1 MCSFLLVLLPLHPVL
16 PSTHWVVTE
25 SGKIQAQP
33 DSIYFLRQ
41 PHDFVAFIHQE
52 QRVLETNN
60 LHHELTSIRGSLDEN
75 HNAEVPDVEAQL
87 LAEDPDCL
95 LAGRPLTQF
104 DLYVSTLVPL
114 RSNVLE
120 TMESDSL
127 FFIDENTKLKEPWC
141 SKKEIMKEIR
151 LPFVDQLKSVA
162 NRINLTMQGEA
173 GLAQILLDDGRIQLS
188 HYGHLVAYGLNKE
201 KTNWVTY
208 NLAGLYWRMK
218 GDAFESIECLR
229 RAIHFGEEERS
240 REARPVSL
248 ISLANVLH
256 QSLEPE
262 DAAKV
267 LEVAVDH
274 DPTES
279 VGHYTLGNVYAVL
292 MQFNKSIASFDYAL
306 RITPDLPWVEKRKAA
321 VKCHQKLE
329 EGLERQHTKLQKTLE
344 ELRAYQKQHEKWAN
358 MNSKVNSVQAPLE
371 MRVASRLSYE
381 RFTFLTEGRTIRPQ
395 GCYETLDRGKKFVE
409 CVVNS
414 VDPASNKIA
423 GQTIYRRNA
432 PVASEKANEDPQSFE
447 EVTENKGKAEELE
460 DYADKLDEEAE
471 KLEAHAKTLEDEA
484 DQLELGGD
492 AFIGPER
499 KPAGYE
505 ELDRNKPTLEK
516 IYPNLKNKYADAEKR
531 KYEKKDWPS
540 KDECKKFVSRFP
552 DWSQLPSVY
561 LPARNKGFDMEAAI
575 GEKLALEQGAPHPL
589 PWFPPLCD
597 PVQAAEVKL
606 PARFATLVTSLKQV
620 SAREKFPEESVKP
633 KLQESFGRVDESENI
648 AELGARLKSAKESS
662 DWPAWLLNHAAGN
675 YWRVVGNPIASSDC
689 FLMAL
694 AEAPVVFRDLVLTNL
709 AALLYRLGHID
720 TALKIAQ
727 ESITVC
733 NTEPETHFLLGNI
746 LAAKGNMSGAVAHY
760 RSALQLEPTYPHGLA
775 QLRIPSCYLKFH
787 SLANKAEQVH
797 GGGSCSGDFFSDRSH
812 QKSCSSEGEKVD
824 AQQSLTSIQGTTDYI
839 YCKDGQCQFVTQKYV
854 DRLQATEDGAVASAT
869 ENTSNGHSCAASPSS
884 EHSCPPKN
892 AQTGNSECEDIGG
905 GKVEKPLEKPSK
917 EDESASLSF
926 KPAEIVTVALTE
938 EDDLDEIFDE
948 PAKPTRKQSFQDDT
962 LPEIL
967 LKVERSGLKTLLD
980 LSDENCN
987 KVKINWKAFTST
999 WLSVSAKEIKFSDH
1013 LAKSAT
1019 TTGLVEPHCAVTP
1032 VSIRSMDHLV
1042 GVRRRGELKYGAEVG
1057 LMEAFQSLAG
1067 QVDKSASD
1075 GVAKMATRIGV
1086 SLLQQPN
1093 SWVLSTAASL
1103 YWRVKGNAL
1112 EALEC
1117 VRHSLYHCPNSMRDV
1132 PLLSLANIM
1141 HRAGLYHDAVIA
1153 TNLALRLSPNLV
1165 ISHFTMANIYT
1176 SMGDIEKA
1184 KQFYMSTLGLH
1195 STFEPAIKRLMA
1207 ILCGKK

>member
-25 SGKIQAQP
+25 NGKIQAQP

-60 LHHELTSIRGSLDEN
+60 LHHELTSIRGTLDES
-75 HNAEVPDVEAQL
+75 HSAEVPDVEAQL

-162 NRINLTMQGEA
+162 QRSNLTMQGEA

-229 RAIHFGEEERS
+229 RAIHFGEEEQS

-329 EGLERQHTKLQKTLE
+329 QGLERQHTKLQKTLE
-344 ELRAYQKQHEKWAN
+344 ELRDYQKQHEKWAS

-395 GCYETLDRGKKFVE
+395 GCYETLDHGKKFVE

-414 VDPASNKIA
+414 LDASNKIA

-432 PVASEKANEDPQSFE
+432 PPASEKSTEDPQSFE
-447 EVTENKGKAEELE
+447 EVKENQAKAEDLE
-460 DYADKLDEEAE
+460 DYADKEDKMLEDEANQ
-471 KLEAHAKTLEDEA
+471 LEHGGQTLEDHAKTLEDEA
-484 DQLELGGD
+484 DQLELGGE

-499 KPAGYE
+499 KPPGYE
-505 ELDRNKPTLEK
+505 ELDRRKPTLKK
-516 IYPNLKNKYADAEKR
+516 IYPNLKNKYANAEKR
-531 KYEKKDWPS
+531 KYDKKDWPS

-575 GEKLALEQGAPHPL
+575 GESLALEQGAPHPL
-589 PWFPPLCD
+589 PWYPPLCD
-597 PVQAAEVKL
+597 AVQAAEVKL
-606 PARFATLVTSLKQV
+606 PTRYAMLLSNLKQING
-620 SAREKFPEESVKP
+620 REKFPEESVKP
-633 KLQESFGRVDESENI
+633 KLQESFGRVDASENI

-662 DWPAWLLNHAAGN
+662 DWPDWLLNHAAGN

-689 FLMAL
+689 FLLAL
-694 AEAPVVFRDLVLTNL
+694 AEAPVVYRDIVLTNM

-720 TALKIAQ
+720 TALKMAQ
-727 ESITVC
+727 ESIAVC

-746 LAAKGNMSGAVAHY
+746 LAAKGNMTGAVAHY
-760 RSALQLEPTYPHGLA
+760 RSALDLEPAYPDGLA

-812 QKSCSSEGEKVD
+812 QKSCSEGEKAD
-824 AQQSLTSIQGTTDYI
+824 EQQTLTSIQQCTPRQQCCKPIMACGCGEPGLRNSCQMPTAPERKTYEGTTDYI
-839 YCKDGQCQFVTQKYV
+839 YCKDGQCQFVTQNYV
-854 DRLQATEDGAVASAT
+854 NRLQAAEDGAIAVAT
-869 ENTSNGHSCAASPSS
+869 ENTSTRHSCAAAEPIS
-884 EHSCPPKN
+884 EHSPPKN
-892 AQTGNSECEDIGG
+892 VQTGKSFNLKMSKRV
-905 GKVEKPLEKPSK
+905 KV
-917 EDESASLSF
+917 
-926 KPAEIVTVALTE
+926 
-938 EDDLDEIFDE
+938 
-948 PAKPTRKQSFQDDT
+948 
-962 LPEIL
+962 
-967 LKVERSGLKTLLD
+967 
-980 LSDENCN
+980 
-987 KVKINWKAFTST
+987 ST
-999 WLSVSAKEIKFSDH
+999 WK
-1013 LAKSAT
+1013 
-1019 TTGLVEPHCAVTP
+1019 
-1032 VSIRSMDHLV
+1032 
-1042 GVRRRGELKYGAEVG
+1042 
-1057 LMEAFQSLAG
+1057 
-1067 QVDKSASD
+1067 
-1075 GVAKMATRIGV
+1075 
-1086 SLLQQPN
+1086 
-1093 SWVLSTAASL
+1093 
-1103 YWRVKGNAL
+1103 
-1112 EALEC
+1112 
-1117 VRHSLYHCPNSMRDV
+1117 CPN
-1132 PLLSLANIM
+1132 
-1141 HRAGLYHDAVIA
+1141 
-1153 TNLALRLSPNLV
+1153 
-1165 ISHFTMANIYT
+1165 
-1176 SMGDIEKA
+1176 E
-1184 KQFYMSTLGLH
+1184 
-1195 STFEPAIKRLMA
+1195 
-1207 ILCGKK
+1207 